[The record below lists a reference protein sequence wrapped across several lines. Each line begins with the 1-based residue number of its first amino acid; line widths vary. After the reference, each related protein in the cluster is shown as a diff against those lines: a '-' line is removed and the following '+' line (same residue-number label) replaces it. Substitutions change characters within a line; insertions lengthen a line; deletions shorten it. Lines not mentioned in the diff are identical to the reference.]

1 MAWNRLRSA
10 GSVLRRMSLLV
21 VGSTAFDTI
30 ETPHGTRKEC
40 LGGSSTY
47 FCLAAR
53 LFTSVRLV
61 SVVGSDFPAEHRGML
76 ESRGIDLAGVETK
89 PGKTFRWHGRYAA
102 DMNSRQTLD
111 VQLNTFGDFKP
122 KVPAAFRET
131 PFVFLAN
138 GSPGTQASVL
148 EQVQTPKFCVADTMD
163 LWIEHEKDGLLALLR
178 RIDGLI
184 VNDSEVKQLTG
195 KSNLIQAGRAA
206 LALGPKL
213 VIVKKGEHGCFV
225 FSNFFHYALPAYP
238 TETVVDPTGA
248 GDSFAGGFMGYLANC
263 QSISV
268 WNMKRAVAYGTVAAS
283 LTVEGFGVDRLAS
296 ASRDELERRY
306 HELQQFVASN

>member
-1 MAWNRLRSA
+1 
-10 GSVLRRMSLLV
+10 MSLLV
-21 VGSTAFDTI
+21 VGSTAFDTV
-30 ETPHGTRKEC
+30 ETPHGTAVDC

-47 FCLAAR
+47 FALAAR
-53 LFTSVRLV
+53 LFTKVRLV
-61 SVVGSDFPAEHRGML
+61 SVVGQDFPAKHRQLL
-76 ESRGIDLAGVETK
+76 EANGIDLTGVETK
-89 PGKTFRWHGRYAA
+89 PGKTFRWHGRYSA
-102 DMNSRQTLD
+102 DMNSRETID

-122 KVPAAFRET
+122 VVPAAFRDT

-138 GSPGTQASVL
+138 GSPATQASVL
-148 EQVQTPKFCVADTMD
+148 DQMQAPRFCVADTMD
-163 LWIEHEKDGLLALLR
+163 LWIERERDGLLALLR

-195 KSNLIQAGRAA
+195 KSNLIQAGRAC

-213 VIVKKGEHGCFV
+213 VIVKKGEHGSFV

-263 QSISV
+263 NSISL
-268 WNMKRAVAYGTVAAS
+268 WNMKRAVAYGTCAAS
-283 LTVEGFGVDRLAS
+283 LNVEGFGVQRLAE
-296 ASRDELERRY
+296 ATLATLERRY
-306 HELQQFVASN
+306 QELQQFVASS

>member
-1 MAWNRLRSA
+1 
-10 GSVLRRMSLLV
+10 MSLLV
-21 VGSTAFDTI
+21 VGSTAFDTV
-30 ETPHGTRKEC
+30 ETPHGTAVDC

-47 FCLAAR
+47 FALAAR
-53 LFTSVRLV
+53 LFTKVRLV
-61 SVVGSDFPAEHRGML
+61 SVVGQDFPQKHRQLL
-76 ESRGIDLAGVETK
+76 EANGIDLTGVETK
-89 PGKTFRWHGRYAA
+89 PGKTFRWHGRYSA
-102 DMNSRQTLD
+102 DMNSRETID

-122 KVPAAFRET
+122 QVPTAFRDT

-138 GSPGTQASVL
+138 GSPATQASVL
-148 EQVQTPKFCVADTMD
+148 DQMQAPRFCVADTMD
-163 LWIEHEKDGLLALLR
+163 LWIERERAGLLALLR

-195 KSNLIQAGRAA
+195 KTNLIQAGRAC
-206 LALGPKL
+206 LSLGPKL

-263 QSISV
+263 NSISL
-268 WNMKRAVAYGTVAAS
+268 WNMKRAVAYGTCAAS
-283 LTVEGFGVDRLAS
+283 LNVEGFGVQRLAE
-296 ASRDELERRY
+296 ATLETLERRY
-306 HELQQFVASN
+306 QELQQFVSAS

>member
-1 MAWNRLRSA
+1 
-10 GSVLRRMSLLV
+10 MSLLV
-21 VGSTAFDTI
+21 VGSTAFDTV
-30 ETPHGTRKEC
+30 ETPHGTAVDC

-47 FCLAAR
+47 FALAAR
-53 LFTSVRLV
+53 LFTKVRLV
-61 SVVGSDFPAEHRGML
+61 SVVGQDFPAKHRQLL
-76 ESRGIDLAGVETK
+76 EANGIDLTGVETK
-89 PGKTFRWHGRYAA
+89 PGKTFRWHGRYSA
-102 DMNSRQTLD
+102 DMNSRETID

-122 KVPAAFRET
+122 QVPAAFRDT

-138 GSPGTQASVL
+138 GSPATQASVL
-148 EQVQTPKFCVADTMD
+148 DQMQAPRFCVADTMD
-163 LWIEHEKDGLLALLR
+163 LWIERERAGLLALLR

-195 KSNLIQAGRAA
+195 KTNLIQAGRAC

-213 VIVKKGEHGCFV
+213 VIVKKGEHGSFV

-263 QSISV
+263 NSISL
-268 WNMKRAVAYGTVAAS
+268 WNMKRAVAYGTCAAS
-283 LTVEGFGVDRLAS
+283 LNVEGFGVQRLAE
-296 ASRDELERRY
+296 ATLETLERRY
-306 HELQQFVASN
+306 QELQQFVASA

>member
-1 MAWNRLRSA
+1 
-10 GSVLRRMSLLV
+10 MSLLV
-21 VGSTAFDTI
+21 VGSTAFDTV
-30 ETPHGTRKEC
+30 ETPHGTAVDC

-47 FCLAAR
+47 FALAAR
-53 LFTSVRLV
+53 LFTKVRLV
-61 SVVGSDFPAEHRGML
+61 SVVGQDFPAKHRQLL
-76 ESRGIDLAGVETK
+76 EANGIDLTGVETK
-89 PGKTFRWHGRYAA
+89 PGKTFRWHGRYSA
-102 DMNSRQTLD
+102 DMNSRETID

-122 KVPAAFRET
+122 VVPAAFRDT

-138 GSPGTQASVL
+138 GSPATQASVL
-148 EQVQTPKFCVADTMD
+148 DQMQAPRFCVADTMD
-163 LWIEHEKDGLLALLR
+163 LWIERERDGLLALLR

-195 KSNLIQAGRAA
+195 KTNLIQAGRAC

-213 VIVKKGEHGCFV
+213 VIVKKGEHGSFV

-263 QSISV
+263 NSISL
-268 WNMKRAVAYGTVAAS
+268 WNMKRAVAYGTCAAS
-283 LTVEGFGVDRLAS
+283 LNVEGFGVQRLAE
-296 ASRDELERRY
+296 ATLETLERRY
-306 HELQQFVASN
+306 QELQQFVASP